1 MTLGILAVPGR
12 PTILDQSST
21 RAYCACCTKRR
32 AVHVRAKDK
41 KKKKKKQH
49 IRIVSLVKQ
58 VIGNLSI
65 PHYCTSRKETSC

>member
-32 AVHVRAKDK
+32 AVRAKDK
-41 KKKKKKQH
+41 KKKKKAAHTYSVASKASH
-49 IRIVSLVKQ
+49 W
-58 VIGNLSI
+58 
-65 PHYCTSRKETSC
+65 

>member
-32 AVHVRAKDK
+32 AVRAKD